1 MGLIPGQETKISHA
15 TGHLTL
21 CATPREAPALQQRP
35 NTAQKKKKKK
45 ERRWWQNVDRV
56 GNSDNHRKQSDTGGV
71 SHWGKSQTQLEPTP
85 YLPGR
90 LAAASLTS
98 PSLTLTVC
106 KM

>member
-1 MGLIPGQETKISHA
+1 MP
-15 TGHLTL
+15 HLEKPLHYNKDPTQ
-21 CATPREAPALQQRP
+21 P
-35 NTAQKKKKKK
+35 KKKKKK